1 MKIMV
6 KTNSKGMW
14 QKVEEWAFGK
24 EVALQELLAANPD
37 LIPVEMLGDERKP
50 FRVSVRE
57 AGLPG
62 SGQTDLIGIDEDGNI
77 AIVEAKLAA
86 NQDIKRKVIGQI
98 LEYGAYLWKK
108 SYTEFDEIVRARRN
122 GRSLIDLMQEAPKE
136 EEDWSAD
143 DFRDAVTDNLNEG
156 RFGLFIV
163 VDEINEELR
172 RIIDFLSSKS
182 LGDLHLYALELKY
195 FKTEQGEVVLP
206 QMYGSGES
214 TASRPGSAIWDE
226 TRFLARAAETLGE
239 SDELH
244 LLRDMYE
251 FLKECRYVLKWGR
264 GKDAGR
270 VAFRLPDS
278 GSKDGFITVVRLKS
292 DGTVKLGLGRLPSEI
307 GPDRAVEVAERLVKT
322 VKVPAVQ
329 KWAEETYFTNGKTLK
344 PGWPGTGRPL
354 AVLLPDPQSRKQFKD
369 GLAAFA
375 VSHSN

>member
-6 KTNSKGMW
+6 KASGKGNW

-24 EVALQELLAANPD
+24 EVELQELLSTNPD

-50 FRVSVRE
+50 IRVSVRE

-62 SGQTDLIGIDEDGNI
+62 AGHTDLIGIDEEGNI
-77 AIVEAKLAA
+77 AIVEAKLAS
-86 NQDIKRKVIGQI
+86 NQEIKRKVIGQI

-108 SYTEFDEIVRARRN
+108 SYTEFDDIVRARRN
-122 GRSLIDLMQEAPKE
+122 GRSLVELMQEAPKE

-143 DFRDAVTDNLNEG
+143 EFREAVTDNLNQG

-172 RIIDFLSSKS
+172 RIIDFLNSKNV
-182 LGDLHLYALELKY
+182 GDLHLYALELKY
-195 FKTEQGEVVLP
+195 FKADQGEVVLP
-206 QMYGSGES
+206 QMYGSSES
-214 TASRPGSAIWDE
+214 TAVRPNTSVWDE

-239 SDELH
+239 SDALQ
-244 LLRDMYE
+244 LLREMYE
-251 FLKECRYVLKWGR
+251 FLKERAYVLKWGK

-292 DGTVKLGLGRLPSEI
+292 DGTLKLGLGRLPSEI
-307 GPDRAVEVAERLVKT
+307 GPDRAVEVARRLVKALN
-322 VKVPAVQ
+322 VPAVQ
-329 KWAEETYFTNGKTLK
+329 KWADETYFTNGKTLK
-344 PGWPGTGRPL
+344 AGWPGAGRL
-354 AVLLPDPQSRKQFKD
+354 LTALLPDPGSRKQFKE

-375 VSHSN
+375 VSQAK